1 MLVQLKKL
9 NIIDEGYNRTSIS
22 LDKVYINPSHII
34 SVIDYDGAREFL
46 LREGNL
52 TNSEDRFS
60 LLKLSTA
67 NKVEE
72 IIVLG
77 TSEQVYNQIQSH
89 PGRELL
95 NG

>member
-9 NIIDEGYNRTSIS
+9 NIVNEGFNRTSVS
-22 LDKVYINPSHII
+22 LDKVYINPSHIVSI
-34 SVIDYDGAREFL
+34 RDYEGAREFL

-52 TNSEDRFS
+52 SSENDRFS
-60 LLKLSTA
+60 LLRISVA

-77 TSEQVYNQIQSH
+77 TSEQVLSQIQKG
-89 PGRELL
+89 PKKDLL